1 MVIANSGP
9 EGRSQAASTRGP
21 VVVGGFAVAVK
32 HDRPGARGQIAT

>member
-9 EGRSQAASTRGP
+9 EGRSQVAATQGP
-21 VVVGGFAVAVK
+21 LVVGGLAAALK